1 MCILTWGD
9 AINYGD
15 AFTHPM
21 FPLWW
26 NLAKL
31 YKRKKTPIE
40 KGEKG
45 GTRRE
50 DQHSKKGEHP
60 RVQNDI
66 PRGAKESN
74 KALCLKPL
82 FSHEKQVR
90 QGDGYETCKHTKPI
104 RDLLQRYFKRK
115 MLLQKLW
122 KLQTHTNYKIA
133 Y

>member
-9 AINYGD
+9 ATNYGD
-15 AFTHPM
+15 ALPIPCSLFDET
-21 FPLWW
+21 F
-26 NLAKL
+26 AKL

-60 RVQNDI
+60 RVQNGI

-90 QGDGYETCKHTKPI
+90 QGDGYEACKHTKTI
-104 RDLLQRYFKRK
+104 RDFLQRYFKRK
-115 MLLQKLW
+115 ILLQKL
-122 KLQTHTNYKIA
+122 
-133 Y
+133 